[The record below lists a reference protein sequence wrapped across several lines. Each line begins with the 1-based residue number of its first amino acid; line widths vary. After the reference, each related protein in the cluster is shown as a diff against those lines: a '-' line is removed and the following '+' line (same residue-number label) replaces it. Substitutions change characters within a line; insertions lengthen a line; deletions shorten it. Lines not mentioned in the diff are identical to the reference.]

1 MLGFGMFTLLN
12 FTTSELLFNL
22 SFLPFSN
29 ILNLSSGHVCTSF
42 VTLIPRYLLA
52 IIAIVIRF
60 FFFFFHS
67 MVPNWL
73 ILMYDN
79 ALIFIHSIC
88 VQKPV

>member
-1 MLGFGMFTLLN
+1 MLGFGIFTLLN
-12 FTTSELLFNL
+12 FTISELLFNL

-29 ILNLSSGHVCTSF
+29 ILNLSSGNACTSF

-52 IIAIVIRF
+52 IIAIVIRI
-60 FFFFFHS
+60 FFHS

-79 ALIFIHSIC
+79 ALVFIHSIC